1 MFKPLCIG
9 SMMLDIPLVLS
20 PMAGVTDLVF
30 RKIVRKFRYKN
41 SPAMLSEMIVS
52 DSLFYKAKKAFK
64 RAMIEEDDHFCG
76 VQLAGCN
83 ADIMYEVAREQYAS
97 GVKWID
103 INMGCP
109 AKKVALNTY
118 AGAALMRNLP
128 LAQDIIQA
136 VKRAADNTSP
146 DCFVT
151 VKMRK
156 GWDEE
161 HQNAPDLARV
171 AENMGASSVAV
182 HGRTRAQFY
191 SDTADWSFLRKV
203 KEAVSIPVFGNG
215 DVCNEQDLQKIQQEG
230 GIDGVFIAR
239 AAQGRPWLLGQL
251 SEFCDTGIMPADPS
265 YADQCATLI
274 EHYDGLLEHYGEEN
288 GMNIARKHI
297 GWYTKGLPNS
307 GELRADV
314 FQYTDTEIV
323 KSKLLAFYEKL

>member
-1 MFKPLCIG
+1 MFKPLRIG
-9 SMMLDIPLVLS
+9 SMTLEIPLVLS

-30 RKIVRKFRYKN
+30 RKISRKFRYKN
-41 SPAMLSEMIVS
+41 CPAMLSEMIVS

-64 RAMIEEDDHFCG
+64 RAMLDEDDDCCG

-83 ADIMYEVAREQYAS
+83 ADIMYEVARAQYDS

-136 VKRAADNTSP
+136 VKRAADNTSAE
-146 DCFVT
+146 CFVT

-156 GWDEE
+156 GWDHE
-161 HQNAPDLARV
+161 HQNAPELARI
-171 AENMGASSVAV
+171 AENMGASSVTV

-191 SDTADWSFLRKV
+191 ADTADWSFLKQV

-215 DVCNEQDLQKIQQEG
+215 DVCNVQDLIDIQQQG

-251 SEFCDTGIMPADPS
+251 AEFCDTGIMPADPS
-265 YADQCATLI
+265 YTEQCKTLL
-274 EHYDGLLEHYGEEN
+274 EHYDGLLSHYGEEN

-297 GWYTKGLPNS
+297 GWYTKGIPNS
-307 GELRADV
+307 SELRAEV
-314 FQYTDTEIV
+314 FRYTDTNQV
-323 KSKLLAFYEKL
+323 KSRLVDFYSSL